1 MNRLPVRALTR
12 GPKHHW
18 FGYYDKQGFDSTGRY
33 VLGMEV
39 EFENRSPRPDDEIS
53 IGMIDLQDGD
63 RWIELGRS
71 TAWCWQ
77 QGCMLQWRPGIE
89 RQVLWNDRQEDGF
102 VCQVLDVET
111 GVRRTLPGPVYTV
124 SPDGMTAFSTDFSRL
139 NHLRPGYGYAGIADP
154 NEHRFAP
161 EDTGIWRMDMESG
174 ERELIVSVADI
185 AATSCPDGDTSR
197 AMHYFNH
204 LLVNPDGTR
213 LEFLHRR
220 RPEGSAERVTRML
233 TCAPDGRDIR
243 VVDDCGVTS
252 HFIWHDTAH
261 ILAWSCAHSS
271 RGDFCMFDERTG
283 ESEPVG
289 TRLMTED
296 GHVNC
301 LPGAEW
307 LMNDTYPDANRVRT
321 LYVYHMRRGER
332 VDIGTFLSPRPYDG
346 EWRCDLHPRLSPD
359 GRRVSID
366 SVHEG
371 HGRQIYLIDLNEVIG
386 G

>member
-1 MNRLPVRALTR
+1 
-12 GPKHHW
+12 
-18 FGYYDKQGFDSTGRY
+18 
-33 VLGMEV
+33 
-39 EFENRSPRPDDEIS
+39 
-53 IGMIDLQDGD
+53 
-63 RWIELGRS
+63 
-71 TAWCWQ
+71 
-77 QGCMLQWRPGIE
+77 
-89 RQVLWNDRQEDGF
+89 
-102 VCQVLDVET
+102 
-111 GVRRTLPGPVYTV
+111 
-124 SPDGMTAFSTDFSRL
+124 
-139 NHLRPGYGYAGIADP
+139 
-154 NEHRFAP
+154 
-161 EDTGIWRMDMESG
+161 
-174 ERELIVSVADI
+174 
-185 AATSCPDGDTSR
+185 
-197 AMHYFNH
+197 
-204 LLVNPDGTR
+204 
-213 LEFLHRR
+213 
-220 RPEGSAERVTRML
+220 ML

-321 LYVYHMRRGER
+321 LYLYHMTRGER
-332 VDIGTFLSPRPYDG
+332 VDIGTFRSPRPYDG